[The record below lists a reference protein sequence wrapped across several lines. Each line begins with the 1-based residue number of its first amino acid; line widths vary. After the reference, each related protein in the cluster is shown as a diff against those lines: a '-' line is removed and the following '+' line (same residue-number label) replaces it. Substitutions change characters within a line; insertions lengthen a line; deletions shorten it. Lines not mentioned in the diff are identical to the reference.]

1 MYNYYSFS
9 VAETLKLAEK
19 LAAKLKGG
27 EIISLV
33 GDLGAGKTH
42 FVKGLACGL
51 GIKGRLPAR
60 LLLCFICMLGK
71 FHWPI
76 LMFID

>member
-42 FVKGLACGL
+42 L
-51 GIKGRLPAR
+51 
-60 LLLCFICMLGK
+60 
-71 FHWPI
+71 
-76 LMFID
+76 